1 MTKKQASKEWKRI
14 RTSIKDSYFR
24 KLTDAVDNYD
34 GSIEWDEVY
43 DKLLI
48 DFGASDRLPLNIES
62 WYQEYLIRERTYFG
76 IGDGTHGKITDVES
90 LQIYQDKADDEWG
103 KYLFDLIRTSS
114 FVKKGDVYD

>member
-76 IGDGTHGKITDVES
+76 IGDGVHGKITDVES

>member
-1 MTKKQASKEWKRI
+1 MTKKQASKEWQRI

-62 WYQEYLIRERTYFG
+62 WYQEYLIRERTYFEVE
-76 IGDGTHGKITDVES
+76 KTDIES